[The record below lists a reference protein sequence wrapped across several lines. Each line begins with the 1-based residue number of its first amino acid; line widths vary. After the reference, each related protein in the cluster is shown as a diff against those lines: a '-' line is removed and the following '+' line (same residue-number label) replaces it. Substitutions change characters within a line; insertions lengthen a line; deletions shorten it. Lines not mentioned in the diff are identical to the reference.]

1 MTFHLIDLIS
11 QVYTVENFLVNKS
24 DVDTLQWLR
33 TKGELTKLKYQ
44 YSGFSTVYEFCSY
57 FELNSNIDF
66 GCAFFLK
73 NRQFIFVGDHT
84 TFLKKVLSDNH

>member
-11 QVYTVENFLVNKS
+11 QVHAVENFLVDS
-24 DVDTLQWLR
+24 SEAEILQWLN
-33 TKGELTKLKYQ
+33 TKGELRKLDYQ
-44 YSGFSTVYEFCSY
+44 SSGFSTVYLFCSY

-73 NRQFIFVGDHT
+73 NRQFIFIGDHRAFRPT
-84 TFLKKVLSDNH
+84 KRKY